1 MTTPAAVAAVR
12 ARAHAAAMRL
22 AVPPS
27 AAQLSREAQAQL
39 ALTELFP
46 HLRSDADQAL
56 RDLFVS
62 LRLPPAARR

>member
-1 MTTPAAVAAVR
+1 MTPPAAVATAS
-12 ARAHAAAMRL
+12 AAASRPVL
-22 AVPPS
+22 PAS
-27 AAQLSREAQAQL
+27 AAQLSSEAQAQL

-46 HLRSDADQAL
+46 HLRTDADLAL